1 MSPRALE
8 ILKRL
13 IAFDTV
19 SSEPNMAL
27 IEYVRELLASKGI
40 ESLIVKDETGKKAN
54 LFASTGP
61 RDVPGVLL
69 SGHTDVV
76 PAAGQAW
83 TMPPFQATLRDGR
96 IYGRGT
102 CDMKGFIALAI
113 DAMLD
118 AADMTLMR
126 PLQLA
131 LSHDEEI
138 GCVGVRRLLDVLHL
152 APVRPFLCVVGE
164 PTLMQFAVG
173 HKGKASYRTFC
184 RGQEAHS
191 SLAPRAVN
199 AIHLA
204 SDFIAELR
212 KSQKQ
217 IEQQG
222 ARDEGYDIPYSTVH
236 IGRIDGGKALNIVPN
251 LCTMEFEYR
260 NLPGDNPDAL
270 LEQLRER
277 AEVLVREA
285 RQLSGVAD
293 IDIEVMNEYPALETH
308 PSVEA
313 VRLLHAFAEPG
324 TQHIKV
330 SYGTEGGLFAGR
342 LNVPVVVCGPG
353 SIEQAHKP
361 DEFID
366 ESQMDAGERVFAESA
381 GVVEAVEAAVRRQIS
396 ASDAAVIALS
406 ASWTVASA

>member
-1 MSPRALE
+1 MSARALE

-212 KSQKQ
+212 NSQRQ

-293 IDIEVMNEYPALETH
+293 IEIEVMNEYPALETH

-313 VRLLHAFAEPG
+313 VRMLHAFAEPG

-361 DEFID
+361 DEFIE
-366 ESQMDAGERVFAESA
+366 ESQMNAGERFLQSLL
-381 GVVEAVEAAVRRQIS
+381 GSLKQ
-396 ASDAAVIALS
+396 
-406 ASWTVASA
+406 

>member
-61 RDVPGVLL
+61 REVPAVLL
-69 SGHTDVV
+69 SGHSDVV

-118 AADMTLMR
+118 AADMPLMR

-251 LCTMEFEYR
+251 LCTLEFEYR

-293 IDIEVMNEYPALETH
+293 IEIEVMNEYPALETH

-366 ESQMDAGERVFAESA
+366 ESQMDAGERFLQSLL
-381 GVVEAVEAAVRRQIS
+381 GSLKQ
-396 ASDAAVIALS
+396 
-406 ASWTVASA
+406 

>member
-1 MSPRALE
+1 MTPRALD
-8 ILKRL
+8 IFKRL
-13 IAFDTV
+13 IAFETV

-27 IEYVRELLASKGI
+27 IEYVRDLLATKGI

-61 RDVPGVLL
+61 REQPGVLL

-118 AADMTLMR
+118 AADMTLTR

-173 HKGKASYRTFC
+173 HKGKSSYRTYC

-212 KSQKQ
+212 NSQKQ
-217 IEQQG
+217 VEQQG
-222 ARDEGYDIPYSTVH
+222 VRDEGYDIPYSTVH

-251 LCTMEFEYR
+251 LCTLEFEYR
-260 NLPGDNPDAL
+260 NLPGDDPDQL

-285 RQLSGVAD
+285 RQLSGVAA
-293 IDIEVMNEYPALETH
+293 IDIEIMNEYPALETH

-313 VRLLHAFAEPG
+313 VRMLHAFAEPG

-361 DEFID
+361 DEFIE
-366 ESQMDAGERVFAESA
+366 ESQMNAGERFLQSLL
-381 GVVEAVEAAVRRQIS
+381 GSLKQ
-396 ASDAAVIALS
+396 
-406 ASWTVASA
+406 

>member
-251 LCTMEFEYR
+251 LCTLEFEYR

-293 IDIEVMNEYPALETH
+293 IEIEVMNEYPALETH

-366 ESQMDAGERVFAESA
+366 ESQMDAGERFLQSLL
-381 GVVEAVEAAVRRQIS
+381 GSLKQ
-396 ASDAAVIALS
+396 
-406 ASWTVASA
+406 

>member
-1 MSPRALE
+1 MKPRVLD

-19 SSEPNMAL
+19 SSESNLAL
-27 IEYVRELLASKGI
+27 IEYVRALLASHGI
-40 ESLIVKDETGKKAN
+40 DALIVKDETGGKAN

-61 RDVPGVLL
+61 REQPGILL

-76 PAAGQAW
+76 PVAGQAW
-83 TMPPFQATLRDGR
+83 TVPPFEATCKDGR
-96 IYGRGT
+96 IYGRGA

-118 AADMTLMR
+118 AAELTLTR

-138 GCVGVRRLLDVLHL
+138 GCVGVRRLLDVLDM
-152 APVRPFLCVVGE
+152 APLRPFLCVVGE
-164 PTLMQFAVG
+164 PTQMQFAVG
-173 HKGKASYRTFC
+173 HKGKSSYRTYC

-204 SDFIAELR
+204 SDFIALLR
-212 KSQKQ
+212 DSQRR
-217 IEQQG
+217 IEQHG
-222 ARDEGYDIPYSTVH
+222 LRDEGYDIAYSTLHV
-236 IGRIDGGKALNIVPN
+236 GRIDGGKALNIVPN
-251 LCTMEFEYR
+251 LCTLEFEFR
-260 NLPGDNPDAL
+260 NLPADDPEQL
-270 LEQLRER
+270 LSELRER
-277 AEVLVREA
+277 AEALVGEA
-285 RQLSGVAD
+285 RQVSSVAA
-293 IDIEVMNEYPALETH
+293 IDIEVMNEYPGLDTH

-313 VRLLHAFAEPG
+313 VRLLHSFAAPD
-324 TQHIKV
+324 TRHIKV
-330 SYGTEGGLFAGR
+330 SFGTEGGLFANR

-361 DEFID
+361 DEYID
-366 ESQMDAGERVFAESA
+366 DSQLVAGERFL
-381 GVVEAVEAAVRRQIS
+381 QTLL
-396 ASDAAVIALS
+396 ASL
-406 ASWTVASA
+406 

>member
-113 DAMLD
+113 DAMLN
-118 AADMTLMR
+118 AADMTLLR

-212 KSQKQ
+212 NSQKR

-236 IGRIDGGKALNIVPN
+236 IGRIEGGKALNIVPN

-260 NLPGDNPDAL
+260 NLPGDNPDVL

-285 RQLSGVAD
+285 RQLSGVAA
-293 IDIEVMNEYPALETH
+293 IEIEVMNEYPALETH

-313 VRLLHAFAEPG
+313 VRMLHAFAEPG

-366 ESQMDAGERVFAESA
+366 ESQMDAGERFLQSLL
-381 GVVEAVEAAVRRQIS
+381 GSLKQ
-396 ASDAAVIALS
+396 
-406 ASWTVASA
+406 

>member
-96 IYGRGT
+96 VYGRGT

-113 DAMLD
+113 DAMLN
-118 AADMTLMR
+118 AADMTLLR

-212 KSQKQ
+212 NSQKR

-222 ARDEGYDIPYSTVH
+222 SRDEGYDIPYSTVH

-260 NLPGDNPDAL
+260 NLPGDNPEVL

-277 AEVLVREA
+277 ADVLVREA
-285 RQLSGVAD
+285 KHLSGVAA
-293 IDIEVMNEYPALETH
+293 IEIEVMNEYPALETH

-313 VRLLHAFAEPG
+313 VRMLHAFAEPG

-366 ESQMDAGERVFAESA
+366 ESQMDAGERFLHSLL
-381 GVVEAVEAAVRRQIS
+381 GSLKQ
-396 ASDAAVIALS
+396 
-406 ASWTVASA
+406 

>member
-1 MSPRALE
+1 MTPRALD
-8 ILKRL
+8 IFKRL
-13 IAFDTV
+13 IAFETV

-27 IEYVRELLASKGI
+27 IDYVRDLLATKGI

-61 RDVPGVLL
+61 REQPGVLL

-118 AADMTLMR
+118 AADMTLTR

-173 HKGKASYRTFC
+173 HKGKSSYRTYC

-212 KSQKQ
+212 KSQRQ
-217 IEQQG
+217 VEQQG
-222 ARDEGYDIPYSTVH
+222 VRDDGYDIPYSTVH

-251 LCTMEFEYR
+251 LCTLEFEYR
-260 NLPGDNPDAL
+260 NLPGDDPDQL

-285 RQLSGVAD
+285 RQLSGVAA
-293 IDIEVMNEYPALETH
+293 IDIEIMNEYPALETH

-313 VRLLHAFAEPG
+313 VRMLHAFAEPG

-361 DEFID
+361 DEFIE
-366 ESQMDAGERVFAESA
+366 ESQMNAGERFLQSLL
-381 GVVEAVEAAVRRQIS
+381 GSLKQ
-396 ASDAAVIALS
+396 
-406 ASWTVASA
+406 

>member
-1 MSPRALE
+1 MTPRALD
-8 ILKRL
+8 IFKRL
-13 IAFDTV
+13 IAFETV

-27 IEYVRELLASKGI
+27 IDYVRDLLAAKGI

-61 RDVPGVLL
+61 REQPGVLL

-118 AADMTLMR
+118 AADMTLTR

-173 HKGKASYRTFC
+173 HKGKSSYRTYC

-217 IEQQG
+217 VEHQG
-222 ARDEGYDIPYSTVH
+222 VRDEGYDIPYSTVH

-251 LCTMEFEYR
+251 LCTLEFEYR
-260 NLPGDNPDAL
+260 NLPGDDPDRL

-285 RQLSGVAD
+285 RQLSGVAA
-293 IDIEVMNEYPALETH
+293 IDIEIMNEYPALETH

-313 VRLLHAFAEPG
+313 VRMLHAFAEPG

-361 DEFID
+361 DEFIE
-366 ESQMDAGERVFAESA
+366 ESQMNAGERFLQSLL
-381 GVVEAVEAAVRRQIS
+381 GSLKQ
-396 ASDAAVIALS
+396 
-406 ASWTVASA
+406 

>member
-118 AADMTLMR
+118 AADMPLMR

-212 KSQKQ
+212 NSQRQ

-293 IDIEVMNEYPALETH
+293 IEIEVMNEYPALETH

-313 VRLLHAFAEPG
+313 VRMLHAFAEPG

-366 ESQMDAGERVFAESA
+366 ESQMNAGERFLQSLL
-381 GVVEAVEAAVRRQIS
+381 GSLKQ
-396 ASDAAVIALS
+396 
-406 ASWTVASA
+406 

>member
-1 MSPRALE
+1 MTPRALD
-8 ILKRL
+8 IFKRL
-13 IAFDTV
+13 IAFETV

-27 IEYVRELLASKGI
+27 IEYVRDLLATKGI

-61 RDVPGVLL
+61 REQPGVLL

-118 AADMTLMR
+118 AADMTLTR

-173 HKGKASYRTFC
+173 HKGKSSYRTYC

-217 IEQQG
+217 VEQQG
-222 ARDEGYDIPYSTVH
+222 VRDEGYDIPYSTVH
-236 IGRIDGGKALNIVPN
+236 IGRIEGGKALNIVPN
-251 LCTMEFEYR
+251 LCTLEFEYR
-260 NLPGDNPDAL
+260 NLPGDDPDQL

-285 RQLSGVAD
+285 RQLSGVAA
-293 IDIEVMNEYPALETH
+293 IDIEIMNEYPALETH

-313 VRLLHAFAEPG
+313 VRMLHAFAEPG

-361 DEFID
+361 DEFIE
-366 ESQMDAGERVFAESA
+366 ESQMNAGERFLQSLL
-381 GVVEAVEAAVRRQIS
+381 GSLKQ
-396 ASDAAVIALS
+396 
-406 ASWTVASA
+406 

>member
-113 DAMLD
+113 DAMLN
-118 AADMTLMR
+118 AADMALLR

-212 KSQKQ
+212 NSQKR

-222 ARDEGYDIPYSTVH
+222 SRDEGYDIPYSTVH

-260 NLPGDNPDAL
+260 NLPGDNPEVL

-277 AEVLVREA
+277 ADVLVREA
-285 RQLSGVAD
+285 KQLSGVAA
-293 IDIEVMNEYPALETH
+293 IEIEVMNEYPALETH

-313 VRLLHAFAEPG
+313 VRMLHAFSEPG

-366 ESQMDAGERVFAESA
+366 ESQMDAGERFLHSLL
-381 GVVEAVEAAVRRQIS
+381 GSLKQ
-396 ASDAAVIALS
+396 
-406 ASWTVASA
+406 

>member
-61 RDVPGVLL
+61 RDIPGVLL

-76 PAAGQAW
+76 PAAGQAG

-113 DAMLD
+113 DAMLN
-118 AADMTLMR
+118 AADMPLMR

-212 KSQKQ
+212 NSQKQ
-217 IEQQG
+217 IKQQG

-251 LCTMEFEYR
+251 LCTMEFEFR
-260 NLPGDNPDAL
+260 NLPGDNPDVL

-285 RQLSGVAD
+285 KQLSGVAA
-293 IDIEVMNEYPALETH
+293 IEIEVMNEYPALETH

-313 VRLLHAFAEPG
+313 VRMLHAFAEPG

-366 ESQMDAGERVFAESA
+366 ESQMDAGERFLQSLL
-381 GVVEAVEAAVRRQIS
+381 GSLKQ
-396 ASDAAVIALS
+396 
-406 ASWTVASA
+406 

>member
-1 MSPRALE
+1 MTPRALD
-8 ILKRL
+8 IFKRL
-13 IAFDTV
+13 IAFETV

-27 IEYVRELLASKGI
+27 IEYVRDLLATKGI

-61 RDVPGVLL
+61 REQPGVLL

-118 AADMTLMR
+118 AADMTLTR

-173 HKGKASYRTFC
+173 HKGKSSYRTYC

-217 IEQQG
+217 VEQQG
-222 ARDEGYDIPYSTVH
+222 VRDEGYDIPYSTVH

-251 LCTMEFEYR
+251 LCTLEFEYR
-260 NLPGDNPDAL
+260 NLPGDDPDQL

-285 RQLSGVAD
+285 RQLSGVAA
-293 IDIEVMNEYPALETH
+293 IDIEIMNEYPALETH

-313 VRLLHAFAEPG
+313 VRMLHAFAEPG

-361 DEFID
+361 DEFIE
-366 ESQMDAGERVFAESA
+366 ESQMNAGERFLQSLL
-381 GVVEAVEAAVRRQIS
+381 GSLKQ
-396 ASDAAVIALS
+396 
-406 ASWTVASA
+406 

>member
-1 MSPRALE
+1 MSPRALD

-40 ESLIVKDETGKKAN
+40 ETLIVKDKTGKKAN

-61 RDVPGVLL
+61 QDVPGVLL

-118 AADMTLMR
+118 AADMTLLR

-152 APVRPFLCVVGE
+152 APMRPFLCVVGE
-164 PTLMQFAVG
+164 PTMMQFAVG

-285 RQLSGVAD
+285 RLLSGVAA
-293 IDIEVMNEYPALETH
+293 IEIEVMNEYPALETH

-313 VRLLHAFAEPG
+313 VRMLHAFAEPG

-361 DEFID
+361 DEFIE
-366 ESQMDAGERVFAESA
+366 ESQMDAGERFLQSLL
-381 GVVEAVEAAVRRQIS
+381 GSLKQ
-396 ASDAAVIALS
+396 
-406 ASWTVASA
+406 

>member
-118 AADMTLMR
+118 AADMTLIR

-212 KSQKQ
+212 NSQKQ

-260 NLPGDNPDAL
+260 NLPGDNPDVL

-285 RQLSGVAD
+285 KQLSGVAA
-293 IDIEVMNEYPALETH
+293 IEIEVMNEYPALETH

-313 VRLLHAFAEPG
+313 VRMLHAFAEPG

-361 DEFID
+361 DEFIE
-366 ESQMDAGERVFAESA
+366 ESQMNAGERFLQTLLGSLK
-381 GVVEAVEAAVRRQIS
+381 Q
-396 ASDAAVIALS
+396 
-406 ASWTVASA
+406 

>member
-1 MSPRALE
+1 MKPRVLD

-19 SSEPNMAL
+19 SSESNMAL
-27 IEYVRELLASKGI
+27 IEYVRDVLATKGI
-40 ESLIVKDETGKKAN
+40 ESLIVKDESGKKAN

-61 RDVPGVLL
+61 KEQPGILL

-76 PAAGQAW
+76 PVAGQAW
-83 TMPPFQATLRDGR
+83 TLPPFEATLKDGR

-118 AADMTLMR
+118 AADLSLTR

-138 GCVGVRRLLDVLHL
+138 GCVGVRRLLDVLDL
-152 APVRPFLCVVGE
+152 APLRPFLCVIGE
-164 PTLMQFAVG
+164 PTSMQFALG
-173 HKGKASYRTFC
+173 HKGKSSYRTYC

-204 SDFIAELR
+204 SDFIGALR
-212 KSQKQ
+212 DSQKR
-217 IEQQG
+217 IEKTG
-222 ARDEGYDIPYSTVH
+222 LRDEGYDIPYSTVH

-251 LCTMEFEYR
+251 LCTLEFEFR
-260 NLPGDNPDAL
+260 NLPADNPDQL
-270 LEQLRER
+270 LNELRER
-277 AEVLVREA
+277 AEALVREA
-285 RQLSGVAD
+285 KQVSTVAA
-293 IDIEVMNEYPALETH
+293 IDIEVMNEYPGLDTH

-313 VRLLHAFAEPG
+313 VRLLHSFAAPD

-330 SYGTEGGLFAGR
+330 SFGTEGGLFANR

-366 ESQMDAGERVFAESA
+366 ETQLDAGERFLQTLLGSLK
-381 GVVEAVEAAVRRQIS
+381 Q
-396 ASDAAVIALS
+396 
-406 ASWTVASA
+406 

>member
-1 MSPRALE
+1 MTPRALD
-8 ILKRL
+8 IFKRL
-13 IAFDTV
+13 IAFETV

-27 IEYVRELLASKGI
+27 IEYVRDLLATKGI
-40 ESLIVKDETGKKAN
+40 ESLIVRDETGKKAN

-61 RDVPGVLL
+61 REQPGVLL

-83 TMPPFQATLRDGR
+83 TVPPFQATLRDGR

-118 AADMTLMR
+118 AADMTLTR

-173 HKGKASYRTFC
+173 HKGKSSYRTYC

-217 IEQQG
+217 VEQQG
-222 ARDEGYDIPYSTVH
+222 VRDDGYDIPYSTVH

-251 LCTMEFEYR
+251 LCTLEFEYR
-260 NLPGDNPDAL
+260 NLPGDDPDQL

-285 RQLSGVAD
+285 RQLSGVAA
-293 IDIEVMNEYPALETH
+293 IDIEIMNEYPALETH

-313 VRLLHAFAEPG
+313 VRMLHAFAEPG
-324 TQHIKV
+324 TRHIKV

-361 DEFID
+361 DEFI
-366 ESQMDAGERVFAESA
+366 EERQMNAGERFLQSLL
-381 GVVEAVEAAVRRQIS
+381 GSLKQ
-396 ASDAAVIALS
+396 
-406 ASWTVASA
+406 

>member
-1 MSPRALE
+1 MTPRALD
-8 ILKRL
+8 IFKRL
-13 IAFDTV
+13 IAFETV

-27 IEYVRELLASKGI
+27 IEYVRDLLATKGI
-40 ESLIVKDETGKKAN
+40 ESLIVRDETGKKAN

-61 RDVPGVLL
+61 QEQPGVLL

-83 TMPPFQATLRDGR
+83 TVPPFQATLRDGR

-118 AADMTLMR
+118 AADMTLTR

-173 HKGKASYRTFC
+173 HKGKSSYRTYC

-217 IEQQG
+217 VEQQG
-222 ARDEGYDIPYSTVH
+222 VRDDGYDIPYSTVH

-251 LCTMEFEYR
+251 LCTLEFEYR
-260 NLPGDNPDAL
+260 NLPGDDPDQL

-285 RQLSGVAD
+285 RQLSGVAA
-293 IDIEVMNEYPALETH
+293 IDIEIMNEYPALETH

-313 VRLLHAFAEPG
+313 VRMLHAFAEPG
-324 TQHIKV
+324 TRHIKV

-361 DEFID
+361 DEFIE
-366 ESQMDAGERVFAESA
+366 ESQMNAGERFLQSLL
-381 GVVEAVEAAVRRQIS
+381 GSLKQ
-396 ASDAAVIALS
+396 
-406 ASWTVASA
+406 

>member
-1 MSPRALE
+1 MTPRALD
-8 ILKRL
+8 IFKRL
-13 IAFDTV
+13 IAFETV

-27 IEYVRELLASKGI
+27 IDYVRDLLATKGI

-61 RDVPGVLL
+61 REQPGVLL

-118 AADMTLMR
+118 AADMTLTR

-173 HKGKASYRTFC
+173 HKGKSSYRTYC

-217 IEQQG
+217 VEQQG
-222 ARDEGYDIPYSTVH
+222 VRDEGYDIPYSTVH
-236 IGRIDGGKALNIVPN
+236 IGRIEGGKALNIVPN
-251 LCTMEFEYR
+251 LCTLEFENR
-260 NLPGDNPDAL
+260 NLPGDDPDRL

-285 RQLSGVAD
+285 RQLSGVAA
-293 IDIEVMNEYPALETH
+293 IDIEIMNEYPALETH

-313 VRLLHAFAEPG
+313 VRMLHAFAEPG

-361 DEFID
+361 DEFIE
-366 ESQMDAGERVFAESA
+366 ESQMNAGERFLQSLL
-381 GVVEAVEAAVRRQIS
+381 GSLKQ
-396 ASDAAVIALS
+396 
-406 ASWTVASA
+406 

>member
-1 MSPRALE
+1 MKPRVLD

-19 SSEPNMAL
+19 SSESNMAL
-27 IEYVRELLASKGI
+27 IEYVRDLLATKGI
-40 ESLIVKDETGKKAN
+40 ESLIVKDESGRKAN

-61 RDVPGVLL
+61 KEQPGILL

-76 PAAGQAW
+76 PVAGQAW
-83 TMPPFQATLRDGR
+83 TLPPFEATLKDGR

-118 AADMTLMR
+118 AADVPLTR

-138 GCVGVRRLLDVLHL
+138 GCVGVRRLLDVLDL
-152 APVRPFLCVVGE
+152 APLRPFLCVIGE
-164 PTLMQFAVG
+164 PTQMQFAVG
-173 HKGKASYRTFC
+173 HKGKSSYRTYC

-204 SDFIAELR
+204 SDFISVLR
-212 KSQKQ
+212 ESQKR

-222 ARDEGYDIPYSTVH
+222 MRDEGYDIPYSTVH

-251 LCTMEFEYR
+251 LCTLEFEFR
-260 NLPGDNPDAL
+260 NLPADNPDQL
-270 LEQLRER
+270 LSELRER
-277 AEVLVREA
+277 AEALVREA
-285 RQLSGVAD
+285 KQVSSVAA
-293 IDIEVMNEYPALETH
+293 IDIEVMNEYPGLDTH

-313 VRLLHAFAEPG
+313 VRLLHSFAAPD

-330 SYGTEGGLFAGR
+330 SFGTEGGLFANR

-366 ESQMDAGERVFAESA
+366 ETQLVAGERFLQTLLGSLK
-381 GVVEAVEAAVRRQIS
+381 Q
-396 ASDAAVIALS
+396 
-406 ASWTVASA
+406 

>member
-113 DAMLD
+113 DAMLN
-118 AADMTLMR
+118 AADMALLR

-212 KSQKQ
+212 NSQKR

-222 ARDEGYDIPYSTVH
+222 SRDEGYDIPYSTVH

-260 NLPGDNPDAL
+260 NLPGDNPEVL

-277 AEVLVREA
+277 ADVLVREA
-285 RQLSGVAD
+285 KQLSGVAA
-293 IDIEVMNEYPALETH
+293 IEIEVMNEYPALETH

-313 VRLLHAFAEPG
+313 VRMLHAFAEPG

-366 ESQMDAGERVFAESA
+366 ESQMDAGERFLQSLL
-381 GVVEAVEAAVRRQIS
+381 GSLKQ
-396 ASDAAVIALS
+396 
-406 ASWTVASA
+406 

>member
-113 DAMLD
+113 DAMLN
-118 AADMTLMR
+118 AADMTLLR

-212 KSQKQ
+212 NSQKQ

-251 LCTMEFEYR
+251 LCTLEFEYR
-260 NLPGDNPDAL
+260 NLPGDNPDLL

-285 RQLSGVAD
+285 RQLSGVAA
-293 IDIEVMNEYPALETH
+293 IEIEVMNEYPALETH

-313 VRLLHAFAEPG
+313 VRMLHAFAEPG

-366 ESQMDAGERVFAESA
+366 ESQMDAGERFLQSLL
-381 GVVEAVEAAVRRQIS
+381 GSLKR
-396 ASDAAVIALS
+396 
-406 ASWTVASA
+406 

>member
-1 MSPRALE
+1 MTPRALD
-8 ILKRL
+8 IFKRL
-13 IAFDTV
+13 IAFETV

-27 IEYVRELLASKGI
+27 IDYVRDLLATKGI
-40 ESLIVKDETGKKAN
+40 ESLVVKDETGKKAN

-61 RDVPGVLL
+61 REQPGVLL

-118 AADMTLMR
+118 AADMTLTR

-173 HKGKASYRTFC
+173 HKGKSSYRTYC

-212 KSQKQ
+212 NSQKQ
-217 IEQQG
+217 VEQQG
-222 ARDEGYDIPYSTVH
+222 VRDEGYDIPYSTVH

-251 LCTMEFEYR
+251 LCTLEFEYR
-260 NLPGDNPDAL
+260 NLPGDDPDQL

-285 RQLSGVAD
+285 RQLSGVAA
-293 IDIEVMNEYPALETH
+293 IDIEIMNEYPALETH

-313 VRLLHAFAEPG
+313 VRMLHAFAEPG

-361 DEFID
+361 DEFIE
-366 ESQMDAGERVFAESA
+366 ESQMNAGERFLQSLL
-381 GVVEAVEAAVRRQIS
+381 GSLKQ
-396 ASDAAVIALS
+396 
-406 ASWTVASA
+406 

>member
-61 RDVPGVLL
+61 RDIPGVLL

-113 DAMLD
+113 DAMLN
-118 AADMTLMR
+118 AADMPLMR

-251 LCTMEFEYR
+251 LCTMEFEFR
-260 NLPGDNPDAL
+260 NLPGDDPDLL

-293 IDIEVMNEYPALETH
+293 IEIEVMNEYPALETH

-313 VRLLHAFAEPG
+313 VRMLHAFAEPG

-366 ESQMDAGERVFAESA
+366 ESQMDAGERFLQSLL
-381 GVVEAVEAAVRRQIS
+381 GSLKQ
-396 ASDAAVIALS
+396 
-406 ASWTVASA
+406 

>member
-1 MSPRALE
+1 MTPRALD
-8 ILKRL
+8 IFKRL
-13 IAFDTV
+13 IAFETV
-19 SSEPNMAL
+19 SSESNMAL
-27 IEYVRELLASKGI
+27 IDYVRDLLATQGI

-61 RDVPGVLL
+61 REQPGVLL

-83 TMPPFQATLRDGR
+83 TVPPFQATLRDGR

-118 AADMTLMR
+118 AAGMNLTR

-173 HKGKASYRTFC
+173 HKGKSSYRTYC

-217 IEQQG
+217 VEQQG
-222 ARDEGYDIPYSTVH
+222 VRDEGYDIPYSTVH

-251 LCTMEFEYR
+251 LCTLEFEYR
-260 NLPGDNPDAL
+260 NLPGDDPDQL

-285 RQLSGVAD
+285 RQLSGVAA
-293 IDIEVMNEYPALETH
+293 IDIEIMNEYPALETH
-308 PSVEA
+308 PTVEA
-313 VRLLHAFAEPG
+313 VRMLHAFAEPG

-361 DEFID
+361 DEFIE
-366 ESQMDAGERVFAESA
+366 ESQMNAGERFLQSLL
-381 GVVEAVEAAVRRQIS
+381 GSLKQ
-396 ASDAAVIALS
+396 
-406 ASWTVASA
+406 

>member
-1 MSPRALE
+1 MKPRVLD
-8 ILKRL
+8 IFKRL

-19 SSEPNMAL
+19 SSESNMAL
-27 IEYVRELLASKGI
+27 IEYVRDVLTSKGI
-40 ESLIVKDETGKKAN
+40 ESVIVKDESGRKAN

-61 RDVPGVLL
+61 RDQPGVLL

-76 PAAGQAW
+76 PVAGQAW
-83 TMPPFQATLRDGR
+83 TVPAFEATVKDGR
-96 IYGRGT
+96 IYGRGS

-118 AADMTLMR
+118 AAGHVLTR

-138 GCVGVRRLLDVLHL
+138 GCVGVRRLLDVLEL
-152 APVRPFLCVVGE
+152 APLRPFLCVIGE
-164 PTLMQFAVG
+164 PTQMQFALG
-173 HKGKASYRTFC
+173 HKGKSSYRTHC

-204 SDFIAELR
+204 SDFISALR
-212 KSQKQ
+212 DTQQ
-217 IEQQG
+217 RIEREG
-222 ARDEGYDIPYSTVH
+222 LRDEGYDIPYSTVH

-251 LCTMEFEYR
+251 LCTLEFEFR
-260 NLPGDNPDAL
+260 NLPADDP
-270 LEQLRER
+270 EQLLAELVER
-277 AEVLVREA
+277 AEALVRKA
-285 RQLSGVAD
+285 RQVSEVAA
-293 IDIEVMNEYPALETH
+293 IDIEVMNEYPGLDIH

-313 VRLLHAFAEPG
+313 VRLLHSFAAPD

-330 SYGTEGGLFAGR
+330 SFGTEGGLFANR

-361 DEFID
+361 DEFI
-366 ESQMDAGERVFAESA
+366 EQSQMEAGEQFL
-381 GVVEAVEAAVRRQIS
+381 QTLL
-396 ASDAAVIALS
+396 ASLKQ
-406 ASWTVASA
+406 

>member
-217 IEQQG
+217 IEQHG

-293 IDIEVMNEYPALETH
+293 IEIEVMNEYPALETH

-366 ESQMDAGERVFAESA
+366 ESQMDAGERFLQSLL
-381 GVVEAVEAAVRRQIS
+381 GSLKQ
-396 ASDAAVIALS
+396 
-406 ASWTVASA
+406 

>member
-1 MSPRALE
+1 MTPRALD
-8 ILKRL
+8 IFKRL
-13 IAFDTV
+13 IAFETV

-27 IEYVRELLASKGI
+27 IDYVRDLLATKGI

-61 RDVPGVLL
+61 REQPGVLL

-76 PAAGQAW
+76 PAARQAW

-118 AADMTLMR
+118 AADMTLTR

-138 GCVGVRRLLDVLHL
+138 GCVGVRRLLDVPHL

-173 HKGKASYRTFC
+173 HKGKSSYRTYC

-217 IEQQG
+217 VEQQG
-222 ARDEGYDIPYSTVH
+222 VRDDGYDIPYSTVH

-251 LCTMEFEYR
+251 LCTLEFEYR
-260 NLPGDNPDAL
+260 NLPGDDPDQL

-285 RQLSGVAD
+285 RQLSGVAA
-293 IDIEVMNEYPALETH
+293 IDIEIMNEYPALETH

-313 VRLLHAFAEPG
+313 VRMLHAFAEPG

-361 DEFID
+361 DEFIE
-366 ESQMDAGERVFAESA
+366 ESQMNAGERFLQSLL
-381 GVVEAVEAAVRRQIS
+381 GSLKQ
-396 ASDAAVIALS
+396 
-406 ASWTVASA
+406 

>member
-118 AADMTLMR
+118 AADITLMR

-293 IDIEVMNEYPALETH
+293 IEIEVMNEYPALETH

-366 ESQMDAGERVFAESA
+366 ESQMDAGERFLQSLL
-381 GVVEAVEAAVRRQIS
+381 GSLKQ
-396 ASDAAVIALS
+396 
-406 ASWTVASA
+406 

>member
-61 RDVPGVLL
+61 KDVPGVLL

-102 CDMKGFIALAI
+102 CDMKSFIALAI

-293 IDIEVMNEYPALETH
+293 IEIEVMNEYPALETH

-366 ESQMDAGERVFAESA
+366 ESQMDAGERFLQSLL
-381 GVVEAVEAAVRRQIS
+381 GSLKQ
-396 ASDAAVIALS
+396 
-406 ASWTVASA
+406 

>member
-113 DAMLD
+113 DAMLN
-118 AADMTLMR
+118 AADMPLMR

-212 KSQKQ
+212 NSQKR

-260 NLPGDNPDAL
+260 NLPGDNPELL

-285 RQLSGVAD
+285 KQLSGVAA
-293 IDIEVMNEYPALETH
+293 IEIEVMNEYPALETH

-313 VRLLHAFAEPG
+313 VRMLHAFAEPG

-361 DEFID
+361 DEFIE
-366 ESQMDAGERVFAESA
+366 ESQMNAGERFLQSLL
-381 GVVEAVEAAVRRQIS
+381 GSLKQ
-396 ASDAAVIALS
+396 
-406 ASWTVASA
+406 

>member
-118 AADMTLMR
+118 AADMTLIR

-152 APVRPFLCVVGE
+152 APMRPFLCVVGE

-260 NLPGDNPDAL
+260 NLPGDNPDVL

-285 RQLSGVAD
+285 KQLSGVAA
-293 IDIEVMNEYPALETH
+293 IEIEVMNEYPALETH

-313 VRLLHAFAEPG
+313 VRMLHAFAEPG

-361 DEFID
+361 DEFIE
-366 ESQMDAGERVFAESA
+366 ESQMKAGERFLQTLLGSLK
-381 GVVEAVEAAVRRQIS
+381 Q
-396 ASDAAVIALS
+396 
-406 ASWTVASA
+406 